1 MGRTGSSS
9 KRKSSKKKRDKISS
23 QKKKNW
29 RKESKKRRRVNDSVS
44 SHSDDD
50 SLSAKHTSSSTSK
63 SNHRRRRNRNKKLRR
78 DYSVSSDSDDLS
90 IRSDSDSLST
100 YDSGFKHRRARRSR
114 VGLKSKSKRA
124 RRRSASPN
132 VDADA
137 HTVRKR
143 KTLGRDSV
151 VKPRKKSSK
160 KKSKRHLSSSS
171 SSDSESCSTCQ
182 STSSSSSA
190 DRKRRRKKGILNDE
204 TEKLRG
210 GESYKPRKKRKL
222 RSPSCSSCRKDSDHS
237 FSVSDRD
244 GVLAPVTHS
253 NVALAPVSNSRRLR
267 SVITI
272 ADQPRDEGEDIWE
285 KDPHKEEIVYNHDD
299 YPSPRS
305 LNSNE
310 GGSKMDSDGQSYV
323 ASNKRICVE
332 NVLDE
337 NATELRISG
346 IDEGDKDKACNLQS
360 DRAHMK
366 NFKAKEIDESA
377 PVAALGGGD
386 LESILR
392 QKALENLRKFR
403 GGIHSGPR
411 SSGPRI
417 NNESDLNGSSIGRVD
432 NVPNKSTKQGD
443 SNLQEINQTSGPFLK
458 RDFPLS
464 EVKKLPD
471 EEHIENPGITE
482 QTIVHPADKIAILE
496 GPEEEKCTTWPA
508 VLSKTLSTSETNPG
522 AGTINACSLSNKE
535 PASSERPIS
544 GEHSLEHKKDET
556 KDGSQFEQ
564 KTMSV
569 MRGGE
574 MVQVSYKVYIP
585 KKTPALARRQLRRN
599 WE

>member
-9 KRKSSKKKRDKISS
+9 KRKSSKKKREKISS
-23 QKKKNW
+23 QKKKTR
-29 RKESKKRRRVNDSVS
+29 RKESKKRRRVNESVS
-44 SHSDDD
+44 SYSDDD
-50 SLSAKHTSSSTSK
+50 SLSAEHTSSSTSK

-78 DYSVSSDSDDLS
+78 DYSVSSDSDDQS
-90 IRSDSDSLST
+90 MRSDSDSLST
-100 YDSGFKHRRARRSR
+100 YDSGYKHRRARRSR

-124 RRRSASPN
+124 RKRSASPN

-143 KTLGRDSV
+143 KTLGRDSS

-171 SSDSESCSTCQ
+171 SSDSQSCSTCQ
-182 STSSSSSA
+182 SSSSSSSA
-190 DRKRRRKKGILNDE
+190 AHKRRRKKEILNDE
-204 TEKLRG
+204 TERLRG
-210 GESYKPRKKRKL
+210 RESYKPRKKRKL
-222 RSPSCSSCRKDSDHS
+222 RSPSCSSYRRDSDHS
-237 FSVSDRD
+237 FSVSHSD
-244 GVLAPVTHS
+244 GALAPVGNS
-253 NVALAPVSNSRRLR
+253 DVALAPVR
-267 SVITI
+267 
-272 ADQPRDEGEDIWE
+272 
-285 KDPHKEEIVYNHDD
+285 PHKEEIVYDHDD
-299 YPSPRS
+299 YPSPKS
-305 LNSNE
+305 LESNE
-310 GGSKMDSDGQSYV
+310 GGSKMESDSQSYG

-337 NATELRISG
+337 NVTELRISG
-346 IDEGDKDKACNLQS
+346 IDEGDKDKASNLQS
-360 DRAHMK
+360 DGAHMK
-366 NFKAKEIDESA
+366 NLKAKAIDESA

-403 GGIHSGPR
+403 GGIHSGLR
-411 SSGPRI
+411 STGLRI
-417 NNESDLNGSSIGRVD
+417 NNESDVNGPSTGRVD

-443 SNLQEINQTSGPFLK
+443 SNPQEINQTSGPLLK

-471 EEHIENPGITE
+471 EENIENPGITK
-482 QTIVHPADKIAILE
+482 QTIAHPADKIAILE
-496 GPEEEKCTTWPA
+496 GPEEEKCTTSHA
-508 VLSKTLSTSETNPG
+508 VLAKTLPTSETSPG
-522 AGTINACSLSNKE
+522 AGTINASCSSNEE
-535 PASSERPIS
+535 PASSDQPIS
-544 GEHSLEHKKDET
+544 GEHSLENKKDEA

-585 KKTPALARRQLRRN
+585 KKTPALARRQLRR
-599 WE
+599 